1 MRILLMGNPNVG
13 KSVVFNRLTGIKVI
27 ISNYPGTTVEFLE
40 GSMIIENKKV
50 RIIDAP
56 GAYSL
61 IPSDKAEEVAANL
74 LMREPT
80 DLVINVVDATNLE
93 RNLYLTLQLKELI
106 LPMILDLNMIDVA
119 RHRGV
124 EIDTLELEQALGV
137 PVIPSVAVSGEGI
150 KQLRES
156 IVKTLTGNDLENNV

>member
-40 GSMIIENKKV
+40 GSMIIDNKKV
-50 RIIDAP
+50 KIIDAP
-56 GAYSL
+56 GTYSL
-61 IPSDKAEEVAANL
+61 IPSDRAEEAAAHL

-93 RNLYLTLQLKELI
+93 RNLYLTLQLKELT
-106 LPMILDLNMIDVA
+106 LPMVLDLNMIDVA
-119 RHRGV
+119 RERGI
-124 EIDTLELEQALGV
+124 EIDTPDLEQTLGI

-150 KQLRES
+150 KKLREL
-156 IVKTLTGNDLENNV
+156 IVKILRGNKIENRV